1 MGGKTINDLSTI
13 TSLGGTEK
21 FPVSVD
27 GSTLNS
33 ITFDSINRYT
43 TGVNISNC
51 ITKIPQDIH
60 IQQSGEKFIV
70 KSGTKVYDLKGNS
83 YVIPN
88 DLEYTMTYTSKVK
101 CYIIMYK
108 TGALVTIAT
117 TDQKLT
123 ITDNKVMYD
132 TQECWLPLGMI
143 TRNTSGLSTVDQ
155 VFNGFG
161 YINSTMFALPGVE
174 GLIPNGRTNLGQLT
188 SINLKLNSVVQS
200 TFGITTYSGP
210 AIMYLKTPGFIFQA
224 LDMYD
229 PVSNTMT
236 DSLYS
241 GSVQSARIYI
251 TSGKITSMDNIIPIK
266 YVDHNDFNR
275 ITNTL
280 SYDYVIEQNISGA
293 NWYRKWK
300 SGWLEQGGYVAGIAQ
315 DYQACVV
322 TFNKPFSST
331 NYYFTD
337 THVSSN
343 STGISFFVVG
353 IKDKK
358 TTSVTVYNFRDYT
371 SGIYWYA
378 CGR

>member
-27 GSTLNS
+27 GNTLNS

-70 KSGTKVYDLKGNS
+70 KAGTKVYDLKGNS

-108 TGALVTIAT
+108 TGSLVAISTVDT
-117 TDQKLT
+117 KLT

-132 TQECWLPLGMI
+132 TQECWLPLGLV

-200 TFGITTYSGP
+200 TFGVTSYSGP
-210 AIMYLKTPGFIFQA
+210 AIMYLNTQGFIFQA

-241 GSVQSARIYI
+241 GRVQSARIYI

-266 YVDHNDFNR
+266 YVDYNDFNR

-280 SYDYVIEQNISGA
+280 SYDYVIEQNISGE

-300 SGWLEQGGYVAGIAQ
+300 SGWLEQGMFLASASGTSTV
-315 DYQACVV
+315 
-322 TFNKPFSST
+322 NLLKPFKNTSYIIQMSIAYKGT
-331 NYYFTD
+331 YSPVRTINQNNKT
-337 THVSSN
+337 VSSFQLFM
-343 STGISFFVVG
+343 GDVPMQ
-353 IKDKK
+353 
-358 TTSVTVYNFRDYT
+358 VY
-371 SGIYWYA
+371 IIA
-378 CGR
+378 CGVSS